1 MRLKLIKMLN
11 KIREGYEPKY
21 LVVAVELNTGA
32 IEFITNTNLIRS
44 KIEYYLNAYD
54 DNMQL
59 KANNAIK
66 IKDIMVG

>member
-1 MRLKLIKMLN
+1 MLN

-32 IEFITNTNLIRS
+32 IEIITNTNLIRS